1 MNRALQEQ
9 PLRRLRNPLFAM
21 LGLTFGLTIGLS
33 IGLPASAQGTA
44 PVAANAVP
52 VASAQQLDQLLAP
65 IALYPDALLSQ
76 VLMAS
81 TYPADV
87 AEAVA
92 WSKAHPNEQ
101 GDAAVNK
108 VLDRDWDPSV
118 QSLVALPQVL
128 ATMGQKPEWVQNLGD
143 AFLDQPQDVM
153 DSVQRLR
160 QQAQTAGMLKSN
172 TQQTIV
178 LQAPPQP
185 TQPQVIVIQQANPQV
200 IYVPVYNPTV
210 VYGTWAYPSYPP
222 MYFPPP
228 PGYAFGN
235 ALMTGIAFGTGLAIS
250 NAIWG
255 GFDWGRHD
263 VNINV
268 NHYNNIHVNN
278 RISGNGNNVN
288 WNHNPD
294 HRRGVPYKGPQS
306 REKYAGK
313 PPGGKDR
320 SDYRGR
326 DEPGK
331 GPGQG
336 KTPPGRDTGRDASR
350 DASRDRARDTMASNT
365 SDPKTREKL
374 QQQSGG
380 RDKAGVDGG
389 GGRDKPMPAQRD
401 NALSGAG
408 NGAAARPQSERGHAS
423 REQMAAPAGGA
434 KPAHQAAQRP
444 APASREMPKAAPKPA
459 QHAAPATRPAPAPRA
474 APKAQPGGGG
484 AAGHGK
490 RER

>member
-1 MNRALQEQ
+1 MNRRQQ
-9 PLRRLRNPLFAM
+9 HDRRPLRLRSPLIAL
-21 LGLTFGLTIGLS
+21 LGLSFGLS
-33 IGLPASAQGTA
+33 IGLPVSAQSGAPVTASAA
-44 PVAANAVP
+44 PL
-52 VASAQQLDQLLAP
+52 ASRQQLDQLLAP

-92 WSKAHPNEQ
+92 WSKAHPNDQ

-108 VLDRDWDPSV
+108 VANRGWDPSV
-118 QSLVALPQVL
+118 QSLVAFPQVL
-128 ATMGQKPEWVQNLGD
+128 ATMGQKPDWVQNLGD

-153 DSVQRLR
+153 ASVQRLR
-160 QQAQTAGMLKSN
+160 QQAQAAGMLSSN
-172 TQQTIV
+172 AQQTIV

-185 TQPQVIVIQQANPQV
+185 SQPQVIVIQQANPQV

-210 VYGTWAYPSYPP
+210 VYGVWAYPTYPP
-222 MYFPPP
+222 VYIPPP

-235 ALMTGIAFGTGLAIS
+235 ALMAGIAFGTGLAIT

-255 GFDWGRHD
+255 GFDWGRQD

-278 RISGNGNNVN
+278 RISGNGNNVS

-294 HRRGVPYKGPQS
+294 HRGGVPYKGQAS
-306 REKYAGK
+306 RDKYDSKSA
-313 PPGGKDR
+313 GGKDR

-326 DEPGK
+326 EAPGAAK
-331 GPGQG
+331 SAP
-336 KTPPGRDTGRDASR
+336 GRDASR
-350 DASRDRARDTMASNT
+350 DASRDRARETMANT
-365 SDPKTREKL
+365 TADPKTREKL
-374 QQQSGG
+374 QQQAAS
-380 RDKAGVDGG
+380 RDRPAPDAG
-389 GGRDKPMPAQRD
+389 GGRDRAMPEPRD
-401 NALSGAG
+401 DALRGAG
-408 NGAAARPQSERGHAS
+408 NGAAVRPQSERGHAS

-434 KPAHQAAQRP
+434 KPAQQATPRP
-444 APASREMPKAAPKPA
+444 APATREMPKAVPKPA
-459 QHAAPATRPAPAPRA
+459 APRA
-474 APKAQPGGGG
+474 LPGGGGG
-484 AAGHGK
+484 AAAAAGK

>member
-1 MNRALQEQ
+1 MNRQQHERPAL
-9 PLRRLRNPLFAM
+9 RLRNPLIAL
-21 LGLTFGLTIGLS
+21 LGLSFGLS
-33 IGLPASAQGTA
+33 IGLPVSAQGAA
-44 PVAANAVP
+44 PVTPSASAVP
-52 VASAQQLDQLLAP
+52 LASRQQLDQLLAP

-92 WSKAHPNEQ
+92 WSKAHPNDK

-108 VLDRDWDPSV
+108 VADRDWDPSV

-160 QQAQTAGMLKSN
+160 QQARAAGMLTSN
-172 TQQTIV
+172 AQQTIV

-185 TQPQVIVIQQANPQV
+185 SQPQVIVIQQANPQV

-210 VYGTWAYPSYPP
+210 VYGVWAYPTYPP
-222 MYFPPP
+222 VYIPPP

-235 ALMTGIAFGTGLAIS
+235 ALMAGIAFGTGLAIT

-278 RISGNGNNVN
+278 RISGNGNNVS
-288 WNHNPD
+288 WNHNPE
-294 HRRGVPYKGPQS
+294 HRGGVPYKGQQS
-306 REKYAGK
+306 RDKYESKSAG
-313 PPGGKDR
+313 GRDR

-326 DEPGK
+326 DEPG
-331 GPGQG
+331 PG
-336 KTPPGRDTGRDASR
+336 KAAPGRDANRDVNR
-350 DASRDRARDTMASNT
+350 DASRDRARETMANNT
-365 SDPKTREKL
+365 ADPKTREKL
-374 QQQSGG
+374 QQQQPGA
-380 RDKAGVDGG
+380 RDKAGDG
-389 GGRDKPMPAQRD
+389 PMPSRRD
-401 NALSGAG
+401 DALSGAG
-408 NGAAARPQSERGHAS
+408 HGAAARPQSERGHAS
-423 REQMAAPAGGA
+423 REQMASPAGGA
-434 KPAHQAAQRP
+434 RPTQQAAQRP
-444 APASREMPKAAPKPA
+444 ASATRETPRATPKPSPQPA
-459 QHAAPATRPAPAPRA
+459 QHAAP
-474 APKAQPGGGG
+474 KALPGGGG
-484 AAGHGK
+484 AAAHGK

>member
-1 MNRALQEQ
+1 MNRRLQQ
-9 PLRRLRNPLFAM
+9 RPLRRPGRPLIAL
-21 LGLTFGLTIGLS
+21 LGLSFGLS
-33 IGLPASAQGTA
+33 IGLPAAAQGTA
-44 PVAANAVP
+44 PAPATASAVP
-52 VASAQQLDQLLAP
+52 LASRQQLDQLLAP

-92 WSKAHPNEQ
+92 WSKAHPNDQ

-128 ATMGQKPEWVQNLGD
+128 ATMGQKPEWVRNLGD

-160 QQAQTAGMLKSN
+160 QQAQAAGMLTSN
-172 TQQTIV
+172 AQQTIV

-185 TQPQVIVIQQANPQV
+185 AQPQVIVIQQANPQV

-210 VYGTWAYPSYPP
+210 VYGTWAYPTYPP
-222 MYFPPP
+222 VYIPPP

-235 ALMTGIAFGTGLAIS
+235 ALMAGIAFGTGLAIT

-255 GFDWGRHD
+255 GFDWGRQD

-268 NHYNNIHVNN
+268 NHYNSVHVNN

-288 WNHNPD
+288 WNHNPE
-294 HRRGVPYKGPQS
+294 HRGGVPYRGPQS
-306 REKYAGK
+306 REKYEGKAAGG
-313 PPGGKDR
+313 PDR
-320 SDYRGR
+320 SGYRGR
-326 DEPGK
+326 DEPGRNAA
-331 GPGQG
+331 
-336 KTPPGRDTGRDASR
+336 PGRDAPRDAGR
-350 DASRDRARDTMASNT
+350 DASRDRARDTLANNT
-365 SDPKTREKL
+365 ADPKTREKL
-374 QQQSGG
+374 QQQPSGA
-380 RDKAGVDGG
+380 RDKAAADVG
-389 GGRDKPMPAQRD
+389 GGRGRPMPAPHD
-401 NALSGAG
+401 DALSGAG
-408 NGAAARPQSERGHAS
+408 NGTAARPQSERGHAS
-423 REQMAAPAGGA
+423 REQIAAPAGGA
-434 KPAHQAAQRP
+434 RPAQQATPRP
-444 APASREMPKAAPKPA
+444 APATREPPKAAPKPA
-459 QHAAPATRPAPAPRA
+459 PAPHA
-474 APKAQPGGGG
+474 APKALPAGGGG
-484 AAGHGK
+484 AATHGK